1 MLMMAFRYQRS
12 ARRRA
17 AVAAVLGLAL
27 VVVVGPLLAL
37 PAIALVA
44 LVYYGHQLAAVLAGD
59 EGVPYPSLA
68 LVIVVNALIVLL
80 VEVLVFAQGF
90 NARL

>member
-1 MLMMAFRYQRS
+1 M
-12 ARRRA
+12 
-17 AVAAVLGLAL
+17 AAVLGLAL
-27 VVVVGPLLAL
+27 VVVVGPLLTI

>member
-1 MLMMAFRYQRS
+1 MARMAFRFQRS

-17 AVAAVLGLAL
+17 AVAGVLGLAL
-27 VVVVGPLLAL
+27 VVVVGPLLTI
-37 PAIALVA
+37 PAVALVA

-68 LVIVVNALIVLL
+68 FVIVVNALIVLL
-80 VEVLVFAQGF
+80 VQVVVFVEGF
-90 NARL
+90 NARV